1 MPRLQI
7 TFFRHRIQP
16 GIFAVSPVS
25 SNLIFPEPRDWE
37 LDRQEVI
44 APDLISPGS
53 EIAAWLESFR
63 RLGYRVLEPTQRSSR
78 EPERQRT
85 LT

>member
-1 MPRLQI
+1 MPRLQV
-7 TFFRHRIQP
+7 TFFRHRRRP

-25 SNLIFPEPRDWE
+25 TNFVFLEPDEWE

-44 APDLISPGS
+44 ARDRVSPGS

-63 RLGYRVLEPTQRSSR
+63 RLGYCALEP
-78 EPERQRT
+78 PRQS
-85 LT
+85 